1 VNRTKRTHARNRNI
15 KRSRSFQF
23 WQYLAIY
30 SEVAEGTTVKIY
42 LPRHYGEED
51 LVLAAASGAAA
62 LEPIGRGH
70 DIDIL
75 FTAIVMPGGTNG
87 RQLADESVHQ
97 RPALKVLFITGYTVN
112 AVVHHEQ
119 LDPTSN

>member
-1 VNRTKRTHARNRNI
+1 M
-15 KRSRSFQF
+15 
-23 WQYLAIY
+23 
-30 SEVAEGTTVKIY
+30 
-42 LPRHYGEED
+42 
-51 LVLAAASGAAA
+51 LAAASGAAA

-75 FTAIVMPGGTNG
+75 FTVIVMPGGTNG
-87 RQLADESVHQ
+87 RQLADKSVHQ
-97 RPALKVLFITGYTVN
+97 RPALKVLFTTGYTVN